1 MGKSANRK
9 SKRGESE
16 HARSQHASRGFTLI
30 ASLLL
35 LVLLSGVA
43 VGLMYMVNGSGK
55 VGGSDMEA
63 NVAYYGA
70 ESGME
75 KLTSDL
81 ASLYSLDL
89 APTQI
94 DLNNLAL
101 TSPPSTAQIAGMTY
115 LENVTFSQTNPD
127 GSAKTT
133 TSIISS
139 GANQGLTAEII
150 PITLKVTAIRPSGA
164 SVNMTRGVQVAL
176 IPVFQFGVFSDSDLS
191 YFAGPP
197 FGFKG
202 RVHSNGNLYLAANS
216 GPLVLDAKVTAVGQ
230 IIRDRLANNHT
241 GAYTGS
247 VYVPNSNGG
256 CDTMVTGGA
265 QGANCLDF
273 GADANNATDDS
284 SWGGGIPPA
293 NGVANPNWNTAS
305 TGTFNGMIGNAASIG
320 VQPLQLPFVTGAAGC
335 ATAAPCTS
343 AQQIQI
349 IRKPLAGEAATT
361 PLGASREYNKANIRI
376 LLADTQAGLRP
387 GSPANDG
394 QDIDL
399 TTGCIPTVSFGIAG
413 PAVNTG
419 TAWADSTVDGAW
431 VKPLAPGDLQCN
443 GSGSDSA
450 TKWPLNSGWLR
461 VEYKPVGT
469 TTFVGVTTEWLKL
482 GFARNNFPPATPLTG
497 NTVNPQAILIL
508 QEQAD
513 RNADGSITSPADNPT
528 AYNNNNS
535 WYPINFYDP
544 REGFVNDNN
553 AGVANPFCYANG
565 IMNAVELDVGNL
577 KQWLL
582 GNTGASGTLVDPSQQ
597 NGYLVYFSDRRG
609 MLPDPN
615 AGNVINGEPGLED
628 DVNSANGG
636 NPDGGLEPATV
647 GYNNNSGYSPE
658 DLDENG
664 LLDNWGEANISLGFG
679 INSPTNPYVAVNCL
693 NKGRQN
699 KVTGARHVLR
709 LVDGG
714 MNLPT
719 LANGTGGFTVTSE
732 NPLYVLGDY
741 NTNAADGFWAPNP
754 NAPDPPG
761 HAAAALIADA
771 VTLLSDSWTDLN
783 DMNNPVNMGNRAATT
798 TYYRTAIAS
807 GKNMDFPQPAGAPE
821 DFGTDGGVHNFLR
834 YIENWGP
841 ATLNYRGSLISL
853 YFAQYATG
861 TFKCC
866 SLVYSPPARSYFFD
880 VEFLV
885 PANLP
890 PGTPE
895 LQDINNL
902 TYWQSFTPCATQ
914 SGAACVN

>member
-1 MGKSANRK
+1 MGQ
-9 SKRGESE
+9 SKHGLSRPGGSR
-16 HARSQHASRGFTLI
+16 HDSRGFTLV
-30 ASLLL
+30 ASLML

-63 NVAYYGA
+63 NVAYDGA

-81 ASLYSLDL
+81 ANLYQLEL
-89 APTQI
+89 APSQS
-94 DLNNLAL
+94 DLDTLAQ
-101 TSPPSTAQIAGMTY
+101 TSPPSNALINGMTY
-115 LENVTFSQTNPD
+115 LEKATLTLAPNTPVP
-127 GSAKTT
+127 
-133 TSIISS
+133 TSIIAS
-139 GANQGLTAEII
+139 GPNQGLIAEII
-150 PITLKVTAIRPSGA
+150 PITLQVTAMRPTGA

-191 YFAGPP
+191 YFPGPP

-202 RVHSNGNLYLAANS
+202 RVHTNGNLFLAANS
-216 GPLVLDAKVTAVGQ
+216 GPLVIDAKVTAVGQ

-247 VYVPNSNGG
+247 VYVPDKTGG
-256 CDTMVTGGA
+256 CDTYVTNVANGA
-265 QGANCLDF
+265 PGPDCLDF
-273 GADANNATDDS
+273 GADANNVTDDS

-293 NGVANPNWNTAS
+293 GVANPNWNTAS
-305 TGTFNGMIGNAASIG
+305 TGTFTGMIGNAASIG
-320 VQPLQLPFVTGAAGC
+320 VQPLQLPFVSGAANC

-349 IRKPLAGEAATT
+349 IRKPLAGESATT

-399 TTGCIPTVSFGIAG
+399 TNGCTPPAGGFSVTGAPGGF
-413 PAVNTG
+413 TG
-419 TAWADSTVDGAW
+419 TAWADTTKDATW
-431 VKPLAPGDLQCN
+431 IKPLAPGDAQCN
-443 GSGSDSA
+443 GTGGDTA
-450 TKWPLNSGWLR
+450 TTWPLYSGWLR
-461 VEYKPVGT
+461 VEYKPAGS
-469 TTFVGVTTEWLKL
+469 TTFVGVTTEWLQL
-482 GFARNNFPPATPLTG
+482 GFARNNFPPSVPLTG
-497 NTVNPQAILIL
+497 NTVNPKAILIF

-513 RNADGSITSPADNPT
+513 RNGDGTISSPADNPT
-528 AYNNNNS
+528 TISGNNS

-553 AGVANPFCYANG
+553 AGVANGACYTNG
-565 IMNAVELDVGNL
+565 IMNAVELDIGNL
-577 KQWLL
+577 RQWIL
-582 GNTGASGTLVDPSQQ
+582 GNIGASGTLVDPSTQ

-609 MLPDPN
+609 MNADTN
-615 AGNVINGEPGLED
+615 AGNVINGEAGLED
-628 DVNSANGG
+628 VVNSANAGLPNG
-636 NPDGGLEPATV
+636 TLEPATA
-647 GYNNNSGYSPE
+647 GYNNNLGYSPE
-658 DLDENG
+658 DVDENG
-664 LLDNWGEANISLGFG
+664 VLDKWGETNISLGFG
-679 INSPTNPYVAVNCL
+679 VSSPANPYVAVNCL
-693 NKGRQN
+693 TVGRAN

-709 LVDGG
+709 LVDGSLG
-714 MNLPT
+714 NLPT
-719 LANGTGGFTVTSE
+719 LANSAGGFTVTSE
-732 NPLYVLGDY
+732 NPLYVLGNY
-741 NTNAADGFWAPNP
+741 NSNAGDTFWNNP
-754 NAPDPPG
+754 NAVDIP
-761 HAAAALIADA
+761 HSAAALIADA
-771 VTLLSDSWTDLN
+771 VTLLSNSWTDLL
-783 DMNNPVNMGNRAATT
+783 DMNNTVNMGNRAATT

-807 GKNMDFPQPAGAPE
+807 GKNMNFPQPAGQPE

-853 YFAQYATG
+853 YYAQYATG

-866 SLVYSPPARSYFFD
+866 TLVYSPPTRNYFFD
-880 VEFLV
+880 TDFLI
-885 PANLP
+885 PADLP

-902 TYWQSFTPCATQ
+902 TYWQNFSPCTTQ
-914 SGAACVN
+914 AGGACTN